1 MRKMGKEMGDDL
13 GGEDFDEM
21 MDEVEGG
28 EGGDGDDDL

>member
-1 MRKMGKEMGDDL
+1 MGDEL

-28 EGGDGDDDL
+28 EGGEDEEI